1 MVRAQP
7 KPIEAAELPALR
19 LPPEMELT
27 DALLLELSELN
38 EAWRLERTAS
48 GELSMTLPSF
58 PLSSSI
64 HVDLNYQLF
73 GWSLAIREGR
83 LFDAEIGIVLPDS
96 ALTMPDAAWFDAAQ
110 AAQIDEHDFI
120 RIAPA
125 FVLEVRSAS
134 QTLVKQQDKMERWMV
149 NGVRLGLARRS
160 HSGDRLDLPAG
171 RGARAPG
178 APAAG
183 QRRAGAARL
192 RSDVR
197 ADLAVGRV
205 YNSLPPQQ
213 GDGMLRVGGRLGCGV
228 GWRAGG

>member
-7 KPIEAAELPALR
+7 KPSEAAELPALR

-64 HVDLNYQLF
+64 HVDLNYQMF

-149 NGVRLGLARRS
+149 NGVRLGWLVDPIQETVWIYRPGEEPERLAR
-160 HSGDRLDLPAG
+160 P
-171 RGARAPG
+171 
-178 APAAG
+178 
-183 QRRAGAARL
+183 
-192 RSDVR
+192 
-197 ADLAVGRV
+197 
-205 YNSLPPQQ
+205 
-213 GDGMLRVGGRLGCGV
+213 LRVSSEPVLRGFVATFERI
-228 GWRAGG
+228 WR